1 MNSSREHRISVICPA
16 RNEEGNLPELMGEFR
31 KLFSSLGYEYEVV
44 VVDDASTD
52 GTPQALEKL
61 KKEYKFLKTG
71 RNRVRA
77 GKAGGIVTGL
87 GLASGDIVVIF
98 DADLQYLPEDIP
110 SLVQA
115 VIEDGKDIVSG
126 WRQGL
131 YEKSAL
137 AKVYNW
143 LLRALFDSP
152 LHDSGAT
159 LALRREVIDRMALHE
174 EWHRFIIPFA
184 LANGYTV
191 GERKIRLY
199 PRRHGQSNY
208 RSKRRLLIGLL
219 DLISVKMFLTFGRK
233 PMLYFGNVGIVLLV
247 AGTFFAVLYAIDKLT
262 PQIFIP
268 WRLGITPTTFLII
281 SGLFFI
287 FGGFMGEMLLDLKIL
302 LERILRES
310 EKRKSD
316 AGKS

>member
-1 MNSSREHRISVICPA
+1 MNDTKEYKVSVICPA
-16 RNEEGNLPELMGEFR
+16 RNEEGNLPELMAEFR
-31 KLFSSLGYEYEVV
+31 KLFNSLGYEYEIV

-52 GTPQALEKL
+52 STPKVLEKL

-71 RNRVRA
+71 RNRARA

-87 GLASGDIVVIF
+87 GIASGDIVVIF

-110 SLVQA
+110 TLVQA
-115 VIEDGKDIVSG
+115 VVEDGKDIVSG
-126 WRQGL
+126 WRQGI

-143 LLRALFDSP
+143 LLKVLFDSP

-159 LALRREVIDRMALHE
+159 LALRREVLDRITLHE

-208 RSKRRLLIGLL
+208 KSKRRLLIGLL
-219 DLISVKMFLTFGRK
+219 DLVSVKMFLTFGKK
-233 PMLYFGNVGIVLLV
+233 PMLYFGNVGIVLLAV
-247 AGTFFAVLYAIDKLT
+247 GTFFAFLYAIDKLT

-268 WRLGITPTTFLII
+268 WRLGVTPTTFLII

-302 LERILRES
+302 LEKIIRVS
-310 EKRKSD
+310 EKDKND
-316 AGKS
+316 AGKP